1 LPRLEIHTLNQ
12 VELELP
18 ELLLE
23 RARDTAA
30 GLIPAEQAEKTPDHA
45 GVFSF
50 EAQYDQAALFSGN
63 LPSALYSATGTE
75 LPYVHRELIE
85 KEYWESTS
93 SPLGSLATKAAV
105 STTTA
110 CWSILKARNDKG
122 YVRLYNADKYDLDDQ
137 SDKRY
142 GITAHKLALLLHR
155 RESGESTELPLGAQ
169 IDHVCRNTACCN
181 PNHLEVVTNSRND
194 ELKRLAHPIEAALGS
209 GQLMVGPT
217 GLPWLDEN
225 IGRACNE
232 DTNVIIN
239 TRFGPFRIMKIEDDP
254 PMIYGVREACD
265 LFDSLR
271 PPTPRISA
279 RKSRARRVG
288 MIAGQQIIEV
298 ED

>member
-1 LPRLEIHTLNQ
+1 VPGLEIHTLNQ
-12 VELELP
+12 VEMELP

-30 GLIPAEQAEKTPDHA
+30 GLIPAEQAEKTPEHA

-50 EAQYDQAALFSGN
+50 EVRHNQTALFSDN
-63 LPSALYSATGTE
+63 LPSALYSATGME
-75 LPYVHRELIE
+75 LPYVRRELME

-93 SPLGSLATKAAV
+93 SPLGSLAAKAAV

-122 YVRLYNADKYDLDDQ
+122 YVRVYNADKYDLEDQ

-155 RESGESTELPLGAQ
+155 RENGYSTKLPAGAQ

-181 PNHLEVVTNSRND
+181 PNHLDVVTNTRND
-194 ELKRLAHPIEAALGS
+194 ELKRLAHPVEAALGS

-225 IGRACNE
+225 IGRARSE

-254 PMIYGVREACD
+254 PMIYGIREVCE

-288 MIAGQQIIEV
+288 MIAGQQTIEV
-298 ED
+298 AD